1 MSLSLAIIVLY
12 LNYFGLIFGSFIL
25 FYAAVKLIQGGRV
38 SLYTV
43 LFASAAVAWSILC
56 LTN

>member
-1 MSLSLAIIVLY
+1 MSLPPAIIVLY

-25 FYAAVKLIQGGRV
+25 IYAVIKLLQRGSV
-38 SLYTV
+38 SLFTV
-43 LFASAAVAWSILC
+43 LGASAVVAWCIVC